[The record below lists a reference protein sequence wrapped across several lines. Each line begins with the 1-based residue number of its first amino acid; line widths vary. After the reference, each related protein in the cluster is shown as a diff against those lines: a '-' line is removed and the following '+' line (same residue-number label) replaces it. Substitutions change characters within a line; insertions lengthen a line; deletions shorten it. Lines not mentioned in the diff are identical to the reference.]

1 MPFIFQKKDKKYET
15 KCGFPAQI
23 HKIHGFQWFLWF
35 SRSKSVVFIEMRSFH
50 ADFEKEN
57 YFLSLDPQSRMKLI
71 VSFTSFKPEL
81 AWKPTENREIH
92 GFWLKICRFLWGSRS
107 KSTVFKICHFG
118 KIRGFYKSWNHEVW
132 ASDQVRSFKRKA
144 N

>member
-1 MPFIFQKKDKKYET
+1 M
-15 KCGFPAQI
+15 
-23 HKIHGFQWFLWF
+23 WF
-35 SRSKSVVFIEMRSFH
+35 SSPDPQNTWISVVSVVFQVKICGFH
-50 ADFEKEN
+50 RNPQFSSKSADFEKEN
-57 YFLSLDPQSRMKLI
+57 YLSSLDPQSRMKLI

-107 KSTVFKICHFG
+107 KSTVFKICHFA